1 MYKEH
6 LRPVST
12 THSLAT
18 VVDLPLARSLSL
30 SLSISAYLFVFY
42 SLYLIQLAYTSKN
55 MKYSKAKPLL
65 DVTTGRSPIYHLYS
79 LSISSF
85 TNRSDQSDLAPPDW
99 FGHFQLKSPEQSPG
113 CGVLPFLPT
122 NTPFSTPL
130 YIWSSNLCS
139 SYAALTWHLRFRYS
153 YCCHFPLSLFSLSH
167 YLLNPLMQL

>member
-85 TNRSDQSDLAPPDW
+85 TNRSDQSDFAPPW
-99 FGHFQLKSPEQSPG
+99 LIWTFSAKVARTITRMRCFAIP
-113 CGVLPFLPT
+113 PT